1 MKKWKSN
8 LALKIAAIVFFA
20 VCLTAAG
27 LSLLGVI
34 FGLDQGVNRGA
45 TDPYETGMVRSMAY
59 EFGMSEVGT
68 YADGNQTLE
77 ELSEYSASESCN
89 FVFALYQENEDGS
102 ETLLASTLDTVPSR
116 VICEF
121 DQPHIWESDIG
132 TTPDKEWSKFRIEVG
147 VKLDLPNHY
156 GWLYYWVWMFRLVE
170 KYWNLFLAALV
181 ASVLLGVADFI
192 VLCCMAGHRKG
203 REEIV
208 LNWADRIPF
217 DLYAAVLLVAAITL
231 LALCLEFAFWNFD
244 LFANV
249 LGMAGMVAAAM
260 LALAVVLSF
269 ATRVKVGKWWR
280 NTVIYRALNWG
291 MGLCRRA
298 WRLVLRV
305 LRAIPLAWRSCL
317 ATAGVLFALLLTGV
331 LAGES
336 GGFLLLYA
344 LISLCVLAATALA
357 VFQLRQLEKGGE
369 ALAAGDFEA
378 KIDTKRMFW
387 DFKRH
392 AEHLNAVG
400 DGMSI
405 AVEQRMKSERLKTE
419 LITNVSHDI
428 KTPLTSIINYVG
440 LLQKPHTREEE
451 ARYLEVLDRQ
461 SARLKKLTEDLIEA
475 SKASTGNLAVNR
487 VPTNVAEALDQALAE
502 YQERLEKGELHIVR
516 SYASRDTMILAD
528 GRLLWRALDNLLS
541 NVCKYALPGT
551 RVYLTSETAGGR
563 VRLAVKNISREPLN
577 ISASEL
583 MERFVR
589 GDAARSGEGSGL
601 GLNIAKSLVELQK
614 GTLTLTVDG
623 DLFKAELDFPQLQEN

>member
-8 LALKIAAIVFFA
+8 LILKIAAIVFFA
-20 VCLTAAG
+20 VCLTVAG
-27 LSLLGVI
+27 LSLLGVV
-34 FGLDQGVNRGA
+34 FGLDQGVNRGV
-45 TDPYETGMVRSMAY
+45 TDPYETGVVQTMARW
-59 EFGMSEVGT
+59 FGQDDIVED
-68 YADGNQTLE
+68 YAEGYRTLE
-77 ELSEYSASESCN
+77 ELSERSASGSCN
-89 FVFALYQENEDGS
+89 FVFALYQKNEDGS
-102 ETLLASTLDTVPSR
+102 ETLLASTFDTVPSR
-116 VICEF
+116 LVCEF
-121 DQPHIWESDIG
+121 EEYDEQTE
-132 TTPDKEWSKFRIEVG
+132 FRVEVG
-147 VKLDLPNHY
+147 VKLDLPYHY
-156 GWLYYWVWMFRLVE
+156 DSLYHWVRLFQMVE
-170 KYWNLFLAALV
+170 TYWNLLLAALA
-181 ASVLLGVADFI
+181 ASVLLGVADFV

-231 LALCLEFAFWNFD
+231 LAMCFEFAFGTLD

-249 LGMAGMVAAAM
+249 LGMAGVLAAAM
-260 LALAVVLSF
+260 LVLAIALSF
-269 ATRVKVGKWWR
+269 VTRVKAGKWWR
-280 NTVIYRALNWG
+280 NTVVCRVWSWAL
-291 MGLCRRA
+291 GLCRVA
-298 WRLVLRV
+298 KGLALRV
-305 LRAIPLAWRSCL
+305 FRAIPLAWRSCL
-317 ATAGVLFALLLTGV
+317 VTAGVLFALLLTGV
-331 LAGES
+331 LVGES
-336 GGFLLLYA
+336 GAFLLLYA
-344 LISLCVLAATALA
+344 LISLCVLAAAALA

-369 ALAAGDFEA
+369 ALAAGDFET

-400 DGMSI
+400 DGMAV

-428 KTPLTSIINYVG
+428 KTPLTSIINYIG

-451 ARYLEVLDRQ
+451 AQYLEVLDRQ

-502 YQERLEKGELHIVR
+502 YQERLEKGELHAVR
-516 SYASRDTMILAD
+516 SYASRDTVILAD
-528 GRLLWRALDNLLS
+528 GRLLWRVLDNLLS

-551 RVYLTSETAGGR
+551 RVYLTTETAGGR
-563 VRLAVKNISREPLN
+563 VKLAVKNISREPLN

-589 GDAARSGEGSGL
+589 GDTARSGEGSGL